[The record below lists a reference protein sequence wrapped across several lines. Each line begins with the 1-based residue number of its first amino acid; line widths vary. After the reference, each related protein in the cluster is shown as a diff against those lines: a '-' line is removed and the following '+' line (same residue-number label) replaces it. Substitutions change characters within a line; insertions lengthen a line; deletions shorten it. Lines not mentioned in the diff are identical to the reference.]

1 MTGRHR
7 IAEAPRPYSV
17 GDLVFLVAVFVVP
30 TFSAVVVPLLLG
42 GWLL

>member
-7 IAEAPRPYSV
+7 LAAESRPYSV
-17 GDLVFLVAVFVVP
+17 GDLAFLVAIFVVP
-30 TFSAVVVPLLLG
+30 TVGAVVVPLLLG